1 MLRTDRPDPR
11 RLAHCEPQ
19 PGKTLL
25 WRILTPLLPGP
36 RKIARARAPRMA
48 DPANLAARKNVRTG
62 GVQRRKISAWSPR
75 HLAQCIVKELPPPR
89 LVPRQSR
96 RRHQLQQRPW
106 DQRRRGG
113 QLRKRRPQR
122 GGRNVAREPVREGV
136 LFSRV
141 MSRPPC
147 EPEVRRKELKR
158 TQERHKRRVPA

>member
-1 MLRTDRPDPR
+1 MRSRSVHHFRPSSLDALRSFSRSHIHTCFDDSAHDSVFPIVSRSQTLR
-11 RLAHCEPQ
+11 R
-19 PGKTLL
+19 
-25 WRILTPLLPGP
+25 
-36 RKIARARAPRMA
+36 
-48 DPANLAARKNVRTG
+48 NLAARKNVQTS

-106 DQRRRGG
+106 DRRRRGG

-122 GGRNVAREPVREGV
+122 GGKNVAREPVREGV
-136 LFSRV
+136 LFSRD

-147 EPEVRRKELKR
+147 EPEVCRKELKR